1 MIYPPYNNFQ
11 QVPNP
16 MMQQTQQN
24 GLIPVRSE
32 QEVLNFPVAPGNSV
46 SFSHESEPY
55 IYVKTMG
62 LSQFD
67 RPSIVKYK
75 LIKEELGSETTNS
88 NNSSPNDTKAVNED
102 DLKPILDDLKLI
114 HDEIESIKKK
124 IDDIDKVNRKQ
135 TTQAKEK

>member
-16 MMQQTQQN
+16 MVQQTQQN

-75 LIKEELGSETTNS
+75 LIKEELGSETTNP
-88 NNSSPNDTKAVNED
+88 NNSSPNDTKTVNEG